1 MCVRDL
7 ATCCLTVNVDNV
19 HYVKSLSPVG
29 DLAGQS
35 FQPLWLD
42 NVIPVP
48 MSSGGA
54 A

>member
-1 MCVRDL
+1 MCIMSNDKSPAWGL
-7 ATCCLTVNVDNV
+7 ARFNVVTRWDR
-19 HYVKSLSPVG
+19 
-29 DLAGQS
+29 Q
-35 FQPLWLD
+35 WLD